1 MSACRT
7 NPNGQTL
14 MATEAPEYRV
24 SVEKPAAWSRR
35 LTITI
40 PAERIAAE
48 KKQAVERLSKR
59 ARLPGFRAG
68 RVPKSVM
75 EKRFGPAIEQE
86 AVEKVIGDVYRKVLE
101 SEGLQPI
108 TQGNI
113 DNVDYQPGSDLTFN
127 VELEVRPEIELE
139 RVGGFAVMR
148 EQPATGEQQVDEVL
162 QRIREENAVWRTKE
176 DATPAAGDMATV
188 EITPLD
194 AATSAEPRQP
204 RRYQIVI
211 GEGQAVPAVEDAVRT
226 LKGGEEAE
234 FEVDLPADAENADAG
249 TKPHRM
255 HIRMVEVKSPEF
267 PELDDEFAKGLGD
280 FDDLATLKA
289 RVREDLEREAAR
301 ESERS
306 LRMQLIQQ
314 IIDANPFEVPASM
327 VQNYLERMMPVR
339 EGVDSERM
347 QQARQEMWPM
357 AEQAIKRSLVV
368 ERIAEM
374 EGLHATP
381 AEVDARID
389 EMAERAGRG
398 RGEVIA
404 QLKKSGRLD
413 EIEQEISE
421 EKVFEYLKS
430 LSDIQ

>member
-1 MSACRT
+1 
-7 NPNGQTL
+7 

-24 SVEKPAAWSRR
+24 SIEKPAAWARR

-48 KKQAVERLSKR
+48 KKHAVERLSKQ

-101 SEGLQPI
+101 NENLQPI
-108 TQGNI
+108 TQGSI
-113 DNVDYQPGSDLTFN
+113 DNVDYKPGSDLTFN

-148 EQPATGEQQVDEVL
+148 EQAAVGDQQVDEVL
-162 QRIREENAVWRTKE
+162 QRLRDENAMWRTKE
-176 DATPAAGDMATV
+176 DATPVAGDMATV

-194 AATSAEPRQP
+194 DATSAEPAKP

-211 GEGQAVPAVEDAVRT
+211 GEGQAVPAVEDAIRT
-226 LKGGEEAE
+226 LKAGEEAE
-234 FEVDLPADAENADAG
+234 FDVDLAATEGGDEADG
-249 TKPHRM
+249 TKRHRM
-255 HIRMVEVKSPEF
+255 HIRLVELKSPEL
-267 PELDDEFAKGLGD
+267 PELDDEFAKGLGE
-280 FDDLATLKA
+280 FDDLATL
-289 RVREDLEREAAR
+289 RTRIREDLERESAR
-301 ESERS
+301 EAERGV
-306 LRMQLIQQ
+306 RMQLVQQ

-327 VQNYLERMMPVR
+327 VQNYLERMMPTR
-339 EGVDSERM
+339 EGADAERM
-347 QQARQEMWPM
+347 QQMRTEMWPM
-357 AEQAIKRSLVV
+357 AEQAIKRSIVV
-368 ERIAEM
+368 ERVAEM
-374 EGLHATP
+374 EALHATP
-381 AEVDARID
+381 AEVDAKID
-389 EMAERAGRG
+389 ELAERLGMG

-404 QLKKSGRLD
+404 QLRKSGRLD
-413 EIEQEISE
+413 EIGQEISE
-421 EKVFEYLKS
+421 EKVFDYLKS